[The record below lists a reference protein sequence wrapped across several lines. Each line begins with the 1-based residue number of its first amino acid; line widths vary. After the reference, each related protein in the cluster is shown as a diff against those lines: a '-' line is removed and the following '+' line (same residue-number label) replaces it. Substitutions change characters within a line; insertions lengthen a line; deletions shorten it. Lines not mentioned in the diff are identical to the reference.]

1 MNLKPDQD
9 KFTSILLQL
18 MIPITIQQFFN
29 AALALVDNMFIGQLG
44 DVAVAAV
51 TLSGQIFFILSLI
64 FFGINSGSAIFTAQF
79 WGKQDIHSIRKVV
92 GINLMINLLIGILF
106 TLMAEIIPNKLLS
119 IYTTDTAVIS
129 MGSQYLRIY
138 AIGFILFGISQGLY
152 VTLRSTER
160 VRIPMFVN
168 SLALVLNT
176 SLGFLLI
183 FGKLGLP
190 RMDAIGSATANA
202 IARII
207 ETITLIILL
216 LYTRSPILHELNTVF
231 PIKIDFIQRYL
242 KTCLPVVVNELFW
255 SLGVSAYSV
264 IYAHI
269 STEAVAATNI
279 SSNVENLAFVPFLAL
294 GNACAIMVG
303 NRIGAGEMDKATLYS
318 KRNLVITIGS
328 AIVMGGLMF
337 LTKGII
343 LHVYKV
349 SVETNIYTNQVITF
363 LSIFLICKAWNMVMF
378 IGILRAGGDTR
389 FALILELSTMWLYA
403 VPAAWISANI
413 FHLPV
418 HFVVLIVL
426 SEELLKSI
434 ITFFRY
440 RSRKWIHHLAHPA
453 I

>member
-1 MNLKPDQD
+1 METNPNQD
-9 KFTSILLQL
+9 RFSSILLQL

-29 AALALVDNMFIGQLG
+29 AALALVDNMLIGQLG

-92 GINLMINLLIGILF
+92 GINLIINLLIGIIF
-106 TLMAEIIPNKLLS
+106 TLLAELIPEKLLS
-119 IYTTDTAVIS
+119 IYTTDSAVIAL
-129 MGSQYLRIY
+129 GSQYLRIY

-176 SLGFLLI
+176 SLGYILI

-190 RMDAIGSATANA
+190 RMDALGSATANA
-202 IARII
+202 IARIV
-207 ETITLIILL
+207 ETIVLVVLL
-216 LYTRSPILHELNTVF
+216 LFIKSPILHDLRTVF
-231 PIKIDFIQRYL
+231 PIKIDFIQRFL

-255 SLGVSAYSV
+255 SLGISAYSS

-279 SSNVENLAFVPFLAL
+279 SSNVENLAFVPFLAM
-294 GNACAIMVG
+294 GNVCAIMVG
-303 NRIGAGEMDKATLYS
+303 NRIGAGEMDKANLYS
-318 KRNLVITIGS
+318 KRNLIIS
-328 AIVMGGLMF
+328 IIVATGMGVLMF
-337 LTKGII
+337 CTKGLII
-343 LHVYKV
+343 
-349 SVETNIYTNQVITF
+349 NIYKISAETSMYANQIITF
-363 LSIFLICKAWNMVMF
+363 LSIVLICKAWNIVMF

-389 FALILELSTMWLYA
+389 FTLILELSTMWLYG
-403 VPAAWISANI
+403 VPAAWIGANI

-418 HFVVLIVL
+418 YYVILIVL
-426 SEELLKSI
+426 TEEVLKSI
-434 ITFFRY
+434 ITFYRY
-440 RSRKWIHHLAHPA
+440 RSRKWIHNLAHPV